1 MSEGLSLTQRERF
14 SLIRASDFSRSEER
28 CLRSN
33 TSERQERDGGRII
46 AGSTRGEAQ

>member
-1 MSEGLSLTQRERF
+1 MSGGLSLTQRERF

-33 TSERQERDGGRII
+33 TSERQESDGGIAI
-46 AGSTRGEAQ
+46 AGSTRGEAR